1 MTTSSRVQDEPAWVL
16 HHRPF
21 RDSSRI
27 LDIVSR
33 QHGRLSLVAR
43 GSRGS
48 KSRLKGILRP
58 FSPLNLS
65 WVMRS
70 DLGTLTG
77 ADMTGVPITLFGD
90 ALLSGYYVNE
100 LLLKLLHNHDPQPD
114 IFDLYGRTIAKL
126 SAASDVTPA
135 LRVFEME
142 LLRLLGYALNL
153 HHDTESQEELDSD
166 GLYEYRPEQGPA
178 PVANR
183 QGQMIFTGAEIV
195 AIREMNFDEPA
206 VLRNA
211 ARLLRSVIAFH
222 LGGKELK
229 SRKVLMELKRG
240 DIRRQTTGMDSE

>member
-1 MTTSSRVQDEPAWVL
+1 MTTSRRVHDEPAWVL

-27 LDIVSR
+27 LDVLSR

-43 GSRGS
+43 GSRAA

-58 FSPLNLS
+58 FLPLSLS
-65 WVMRS
+65 WVIRS

-77 ADMTGVPITLFGD
+77 ADMSGVPIVLSGD
-90 ALLSGYYVNE
+90 ALLSGFYVNE
-100 LLLKLLHNHDPQPD
+100 LLLKLLHNHDPQPA
-114 IFDLYGRTIAKL
+114 IFDIYGRTIARL
-126 SAASDVTPA
+126 SAEPDVAPA

-142 LLRLLGYALNL
+142 LLQLLGYALNL
-153 HHDTESQEELDSD
+153 HHDTESQEALVSEA
-166 GLYEYRPEQGPA
+166 LYEYRVEQGPV
-178 PVANR
+178 PVGNR
-183 QGQMIFTGAEIV
+183 QGPMIFTGAEIV
-195 AIREMNFDEPA
+195 AIREMKFDQPA

-211 ARLLRSVIAFH
+211 ARLLRSAIAFH

-240 DIRRQTTGMDSE
+240 DIRQQTTGTGSE

>member
-1 MTTSSRVQDEPAWVL
+1 MTTSRRVQDEPAWVL

-27 LDIVSR
+27 LDILSR

-77 ADMTGVPITLFGD
+77 ADMTGVPITPSGD

-126 SAASDVTPA
+126 SAGGDVTPA
-135 LRVFEME
+135 LRVFEIE

-153 HHDTESQEELDSD
+153 HHDTESQEELVGDD
-166 GLYEYRPEQGPA
+166 LYEYRPEQGPA

-183 QGQMIFTGAEIV
+183 QGPMIFTGAEIV
-195 AIREMNFDEPA
+195 AIREMNFDDPL

-240 DIRRQTTGMDSE
+240 DIRQQTTGMNGE

>member
-77 ADMTGVPITLFGD
+77 ADMTDVPITLFGD

-126 SAASDVTPA
+126 SAATDVTPA